1 MRRIRIAELATVAGL
16 VGALALPGCDG
27 RQSLVGTDADGAMR
41 ETSPVL
47 AADSIV
53 REGVV
58 LSVGVR
64 GFERGNPVHVTV
76 LVLDD
81 ARNVLWRSAPV
92 VTDSSSAAVALHGL
106 PADLVG
112 RTWLVTAFA
121 ERNGRRAYA
130 GSDTAGAVTLATA
143 TTRRVSVFGGTSVGL
158 GGRVRALVADG
169 RLGRAFYA
177 VEGSG
182 EVGVL
187 DLAGR
192 RADVPLV
199 RDRGEVWDLD
209 VAGNTLAYLADAGSR
224 VSFVDV
230 AGLSAGEK
238 VVGPLVVQRTR
249 DAPNPSG
256 PALVDTLVD
265 VVRPYAMA
273 LRLACDDAG
282 SVCARPV
289 ALVGSPT
296 QAGGSVI
303 RTVRPDSARE
313 GLLVLGYT
321 RLAGGPDTVPAA
333 VTVSGPTRPGG
344 ESETVLARTHASG
357 CASLHLGLLGFSA
370 SEAGELFSAGGES
383 CGPAARIV
391 RVDAYRGPTPTLA
404 QLGVATMLAEDRI
417 EAPVE
422 VAAAADGSRLL
433 VREADAV
440 WLLDR
445 DLRVL
450 GFRSVSSRARIA
462 WLRPGDEPGLQFM
475 IADGASMQVFEA
487 DQFKLLDSVQV
498 GPVSGAP
505 LAFVLLPDGRRA
517 AVFVA
522 AERQESAVIVTLP
535 AR

>member
-1 MRRIRIAELATVAGL
+1 MIRVRIAELARVAGL
-16 VGALALPGCDG
+16 LGALALPGCDG
-27 RQSLVGTDADGAMR
+27 RQSLVGPDPGGSSR

-47 AADSIV
+47 ATDSIL

-64 GFERGNPVHVTV
+64 AFERGNPVRVSV

-81 ARNVLWRSAPV
+81 ARTVLWRSTPV
-92 VTDSSSAAVALHGL
+92 ITDSASAAVTLGGL
-106 PADLVG
+106 PGDLVG
-112 RTWLVTAFA
+112 RTLLLTAYA
-121 ERNGRRAYA
+121 ERDGRRVYA
-130 GSDTAGAVTLATA
+130 GSDTAGTVSLASA
-143 TTRRVSVFGGTSVGL
+143 TVLRASVFGGTSVRL
-158 GGRVRALVADG
+158 GGQVRALVADG
-169 RLGRAFYA
+169 RLGRAFFA
-177 VEGSG
+177 VVGSG

-187 DLAGR
+187 DLVGR
-192 RADVPLV
+192 RAEVPLV

-209 VAGNTLAYLADAGSR
+209 VVGRTLAYLADAGSR

-230 AGLSAGEK
+230 AGSETRAQ
-238 VVGPLVVQRTR
+238 VVGPLVVQLTR
-249 DAPNPSG
+249 QVPDASG
-256 PALVDTLVD
+256 DVQVDTLVD
-265 VVRPYAMA
+265 VVRPYATA
-273 LRLACDDAG
+273 LRLACDDAA

-289 ALVGSPT
+289 ALLGSPT

-303 RTVRPDSARE
+303 RMVRPDGARE

-333 VTVSGPTRPGG
+333 VSVVGPTRPGG
-344 ESETVLARTHASG
+344 DNETVLERAAAAG
-357 CASLHLGLLGFSA
+357 CASLHLGLRGFSA
-370 SEAGELFSAGGES
+370 SEAGPLFSAGGEA

-391 RVDAYRGPTPTLA
+391 RVDGFRGPSPSLS

-417 EAPVE
+417 RAPLE

-450 GFRSVSSRARIA
+450 GFRAVSSRARIA
-462 WLRPGDEPGLQFM
+462 WLRPGAAPGLEFM
-475 IADGASMQVFEA
+475 IADSAAMQVFEA
-487 DQFKLLDSVQV
+487 DQFGLLDSVQV

-505 LAFVLLPDGRRA
+505 LAFVLLPDGRRV